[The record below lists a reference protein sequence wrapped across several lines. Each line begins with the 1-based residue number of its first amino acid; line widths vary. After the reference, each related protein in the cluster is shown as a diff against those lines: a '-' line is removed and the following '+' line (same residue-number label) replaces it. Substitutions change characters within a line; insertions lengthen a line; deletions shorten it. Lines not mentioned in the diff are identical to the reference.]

1 MCATRGRRERRALY
15 AARAGEAGA
24 GLRRLQPAV
33 AVDPG
38 KAASKLKYAETQ
50 YEANKQIAPGLLKP
64 VKGVKAYKPKDASI
78 DKVFCNPPRL
88 RAPGILGGTMEDWS
102 VIFKCGAQDGIRGIC
117 KAIWCGTMT
126 DGVKGIICDVRACA
140 FYKDPLCTEGP
151 SARIRPIAIGCTLR
165 RLCCKAGT
173 CDLAPEWNRFY
184 TTMHPDDAAEW
195 EADICSAEAAL
206 FACEAGGGPCG
217 GGPPDKQAREKKL
230 YTGLIR
236 ASRKSQSSWAAG
248 HKGQGTEEGLL

>member
-1 MCATRGRRERRALY
+1 M
-15 AARAGEAGA
+15 
-24 GLRRLQPAV
+24 
-33 AVDPG
+33 
-38 KAASKLKYAETQ
+38 
-50 YEANKQIAPGLLKP
+50 
-64 VKGVKAYKPKDASI
+64 KAYKPKDASI

-88 RAPGILGGTMEDWS
+88 RAPGILGDTMEDWS
-102 VIFKCGAQDGIRGIC
+102 VIYKCGAQDGIRGMC
-117 KAIWCGTMT
+117 KAIWCGTVT

-206 FACEAGGGPCG
+206 SHA
-217 GGPPDKQAREKKL
+217 KQAAAHAEAVETDPARSWRPD
-230 YTGLIR
+230 TR
-236 ASRKSQSSWAAG
+236 SRRRR
-248 HKGQGTEEGLL
+248 GTSVR

>member
-1 MCATRGRRERRALY
+1 MRASARLPLAVRSAAFAARRGRA
-15 AARAGEAGA
+15 
-24 GLRRLQPAV
+24 
-33 AVDPG
+33 
-38 KAASKLKYAETQ
+38 T
-50 YEANKQIAPGLLKP
+50 
-64 VKGVKAYKPKDASI
+64 
-78 DKVFCNPPRL
+78 
-88 RAPGILGGTMEDWS
+88 W
-102 VIFKCGAQDGIRGIC
+102 
-117 KAIWCGTMT
+117 
-126 DGVKGIICDVRACA
+126 
-140 FYKDPLCTEGP
+140 
-151 SARIRPIAIGCTLR
+151 
-165 RLCCKAGT
+165 
-173 CDLAPEWNRFY
+173 LAPEWNRYY